1 MSSSSACTVEL
12 ATNPAF
18 QFSGTDS
25 PRGVD
30 SSNFNLATLVARP
43 SSWLALSTCKIGTC
57 GSNRFL
63 KSDLGKG
70 GTRAGGD
77 VTILGVELREL
88 MLWSA
93 IKDAPPTG
101 PTATQQHVNSLQ
113 SICDQLTCLLACS
126 RSCASLLEA
135 NSYRGDHSD
144 HCGWASG
151 SEQRDLERTLAGR
164 VQVLVKQLACCAT
177 TSPAASFAILC
188 VLAFG
193 CASRRS
199 TRLVDGVDDPYIA
212 DDDLVHVE
220 HLQGSAA
227 AGRRALVLL
236 LLLATRKSP
245 CRARACAQASL
256 VTVQNSMLA

>member
-1 MSSSSACTVEL
+1 
-12 ATNPAF
+12 
-18 QFSGTDS
+18 
-25 PRGVD
+25 
-30 SSNFNLATLVARP
+30 
-43 SSWLALSTCKIGTC
+43 
-57 GSNRFL
+57 
-63 KSDLGKG
+63 
-70 GTRAGGD
+70 

-151 SEQRDLERTLAGR
+151 SEQRDSKVVA
-164 VQVLVKQLACCAT
+164 K
-177 TSPAASFAILC
+177 SPAASFAILC